1 MDVKSGDVAL
11 RVMNDAVKN
20 MIHEFRQLER
30 PFLNP
35 RGEVSDE
42 EGYLNED
49 ETDWL
54 DYYRTNHRRCGLRER
69 VMWLRTR
76 SDVVRLLEA
85 LNRFVARRIAKEVG
99 KIAMYVYIASLLV
112 MRGCRWT
119 GQGSSC

>member
-1 MDVKSGDVAL
+1 MDVESEDVAL

-20 MIHEFRQLER
+20 MVREFRQLER

-35 RGEVSDE
+35 RGEVSNQK
-42 EGYLNED
+42 GYLDED
-49 ETDWL
+49 GINWP
-54 DYYRTNHRRCGLRER
+54 DYYRTSHRRCGLRER

-85 LNRFVARRIAKEVG
+85 LNRLVTRR
-99 KIAMYVYIASLLV
+99 IAMYVYIASLLV
-112 MRGCRWT
+112 TRGCRWT

>member
-1 MDVKSGDVAL
+1 MDVESEDVTL

-20 MIHEFRQLER
+20 MIREFRQLER

-42 EGYLNED
+42 KGYLDED
-49 ETDWL
+49 EIEWP

-76 SDVVRLLEA
+76 SGVVRLLEA
-85 LNRFVARRIAKEVG
+85 LNKLVTRRIAKEVG
-99 KIAMYVYIASLLV
+99 KIAMYMYIASLLV
-112 MRGCRWT
+112 MRGY
-119 GQGSSC
+119 